1 MTMRKAMKI
10 LTQYV
15 YEKVWRPTSE
25 ADAVAIIKE
34 EIGDADP
41 EGTWQYVKG
50 EIGKGK
56 TITVGECR
64 FRAEA

>member
-1 MTMRKAMKI
+1 MAEVFKI

-15 YEKVWRPTSE
+15 YEKAWRPTRE
-25 ADAVAIIKE
+25 EDAVAIIRE

-41 EGTWQYVKG
+41 EGTWKYVKG
-50 EIGKGK
+50 EIEKGK

-64 FRAEA
+64 FKVEA

>member
-1 MTMRKAMKI
+1 MSKPVEI

-15 YEKVWRPTSE
+15 YEKAWRPTRES
-25 ADAVAIIKE
+25 DAVEIIKE

-41 EGTWQYVKG
+41 EGTWKYVKE
-50 EIGKGK
+50 EILKGK

-64 FRAEA
+64 FKVQA